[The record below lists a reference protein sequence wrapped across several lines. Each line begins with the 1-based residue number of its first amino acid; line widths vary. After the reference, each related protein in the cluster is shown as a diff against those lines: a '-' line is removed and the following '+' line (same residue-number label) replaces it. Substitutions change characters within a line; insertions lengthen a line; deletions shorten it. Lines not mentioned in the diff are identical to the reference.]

1 MDLMKRFILGLGIL
15 VSVCFVVYGLCFA
28 GPFLVSD
35 AYLPADAVTNFKV
48 SMDGGAYIDSVPVS
62 NSLKY
67 DLSAITVGVHT
78 IKAQACNIW
87 GCSADSSP
95 LAFTRPVS
103 LLPPVT
109 LRLSP

>member
-1 MDLMKRFILGLGIL
+1 MKFILALSIALL
-15 VSVCFVVYGLCFA
+15 VLIPSVALA
-28 GPFLVSD
+28 GPFLVCD
-35 AYLPADAVTNFKV
+35 AYLPADGILNFKV

-62 NSLKY
+62 NALKY
-67 DLSAITVGVHT
+67 DMSAVTVGVHT
-78 IKAQACNIW
+78 IKAQACNLW
-87 GCSADSSP
+87 GCSLDSLP